1 MILLVTYDA
10 RRRGGIERLSLQVRD
25 ALREAGHPCRLLA
38 TRRLGPGPVGRLA
51 GQAWFL
57 LQLAWWLPRSRLVF
71 SMHALLLRPI
81 LLLAAIPGLRPA
93 RQGRLCW
100 LHGIEVWGANLPPLL
115 SDLRRCDGLAASSG
129 FSSDQV
135 RPLLGEQPPIAV
147 IHPCAEDLPAEPAGD
162 SLLGTQA
169 AGPVTAASPPSSPS
183 ASFAPTQAPGSAP
196 PPGMRLL
203 TVARMVRQ
211 ERYKGHELILEAL
224 ALLRQGGLL
233 DPGLRWRVVGSG
245 DDRSRL
251 QESARALGLEG
262 QIDWLGGLSDRE
274 LQREYRDCSLV
285 LMPSAFALLPDGTAQ
300 GEGFGIT
307 YLEAALAG
315 RASIAADRGGQ
326 TDLIIDSQT
335 GWLVPPRPQSLADL
349 LERLQRDPEEVWA
362 CGARARHHA
371 ETSFSPGV
379 QRQRLARLVAPW
391 MGPGAMQRSLDA
403 AERG

>member
-1 MILLVTYDA
+1 MILLVTYDV

-25 ALREAGHPCRLLA
+25 ALRQAGHPCRLLA

-129 FSSDQV
+129 FSCDQV

-169 AGPVTAASPPSSPS
+169 AGL
-183 ASFAPTQAPGSAP
+183 AP

-251 QESARALGLEG
+251 QERARALGLEG

-335 GWLVPPRPQSLADL
+335 GWLVPPRPQALADL

-391 MGPGAMQRSLDA
+391 MGPGAMQGSLDPA
-403 AERG
+403 QRG

>member
-1 MILLVTYDA
+1 VILLVTYDV

-25 ALREAGHPCRLLA
+25 ALRQAGHPCRLLA

-129 FSSDQV
+129 FSCDQV

-169 AGPVTAASPPSSPS
+169 AGL
-183 ASFAPTQAPGSAP
+183 AP

-251 QESARALGLEG
+251 QERARALGLEG

-391 MGPGAMQRSLDA
+391 MGPGAMQGSLDPA
-403 AERG
+403 QRG

>member
-1 MILLVTYDA
+1 MILLVTYDV

-25 ALREAGHPCRLLA
+25 ALLQVGHPCHLLA

-57 LQLAWWLPRSRLVF
+57 LQLTWWLPRSRLVF

-129 FSSDQV
+129 FSCDQV

-162 SLLGTQA
+162 SLPGAQA
-169 AGPVTAASPPSSPS
+169 SGL
-183 ASFAPTQAPGSAP
+183 AP
-196 PPGMRLL
+196 PPGLRLL

-251 QESARALGLEG
+251 QERARALGLDG
-262 QIDWLGGLSDRE
+262 QIDWLGGLGDRE

-285 LMPSAFALLPDGTAQ
+285 LMPSAFALLRDGTAQ

-326 TDLIIDSQT
+326 TDLIIDDQT
-335 GWLVPPRPQSLADL
+335 GWLVPPRPQPLADL
-349 LERLQRDPEEVWA
+349 LARLQRHPEEVRA
-362 CGARARHHA
+362 CGARARRHA
-371 ETSFSPGV
+371 ETSFSPAV

-391 MGPGAMQRSLDA
+391 LGPGAMQGSLDPA
-403 AERG
+403 GRG

>member
-1 MILLVTYDA
+1 MILLVTYDV

-25 ALREAGHPCRLLA
+25 ALLQVGHPCHLLA

-81 LLLAAIPGLRPA
+81 RLLRDLPGLHPRG
-93 RQGRLCW
+93 QGLLCW

-129 FSSDQV
+129 FSRDQV
-135 RPLLGEQPPIAV
+135 RPLLGDQPPIAV
-147 IHPCAEDLPAEPAGD
+147 IHPCAEDVPAEPAGD
-162 SLLGTQA
+162 SLLGAQA
-169 AGPVTAASPPSSPS
+169 ASL
-183 ASFAPTQAPGSAP
+183 AP
-196 PPGMRLL
+196 PPGLRLL

-245 DDRSRL
+245 DDRFRL
-251 QESARALGLEG
+251 QERARALGLEG
-262 QIDWLGGLSDRE
+262 QIDWLGGLGDRE

-285 LMPSAFALLPDGTAQ
+285 LMPSAFALLRDGTAQ

-326 TDLIIDSQT
+326 TDLIIDGQT
-335 GWLVPPRPQSLADL
+335 GWLVPPRPQPLADL
-349 LERLQRDPEEVWA
+349 LARLQRHPEAVRA
-362 CGARARHHA
+362 CGARARRHA
-371 ETSFSPGV
+371 ETSFSPAV

-391 MGPGAMQRSLDA
+391 LGPGAMQGSLDP

>member
-1 MILLVTYDA
+1 VILLVTYDA

-57 LQLAWWLPRSRLVF
+57 LQLTWWLPRSRLVF

-129 FSSDQV
+129 FSCDQV

-169 AGPVTAASPPSSPS
+169 AGPATAASPPSSPS

-391 MGPGAMQRSLDA
+391 MGPGATQRSLDA

>member
-1 MILLVTYDA
+1 MILLVTYDT

-25 ALREAGHPCRLLA
+25 ALRQAGHPCRLLA

-129 FSSDQV
+129 FSCDQV

-169 AGPVTAASPPSSPS
+169 AGL
-183 ASFAPTQAPGSAP
+183 AP

-251 QESARALGLEG
+251 QERTRALGLEG

-391 MGPGAMQRSLDA
+391 MGPGAMQGSLDPA
-403 AERG
+403 QRG

>member
-1 MILLVTYDA
+1 MILLVSYDV

-25 ALREAGHPCRLLA
+25 GLRQAGHPCRLLS
-38 TRRLGPGPVGRLA
+38 TRRLGPGLAGRLA

-57 LQLAWWLPRSRLVF
+57 LQLAWWLPRSQLVF

-81 LLLAAIPGLRPA
+81 RLLQDLPGLHPRG
-93 RQGRLCW
+93 QGLLCW

-115 SDLRRCDGLAASSG
+115 ADLRRCDGLAASSG
-129 FSSDQV
+129 FSRDQV

-147 IHPCAEDLPAEPAGD
+147 IHPCAEAVPAEPAGD
-162 SLLGTQA
+162 SLLGAQA
-169 AGPVTAASPPSSPS
+169 SGL
-183 ASFAPTQAPGSAP
+183 AP
-196 PPGMRLL
+196 PPGLRLL

-245 DDRSRL
+245 DDRPRL
-251 QESARALGLEG
+251 QERARALGLEA
-262 QIDWLGGLSDRE
+262 QIDWLGALGDGE

-285 LMPSAFALLPDGTAQ
+285 LMPSAFALLHDGTAQ

-335 GWLVPPRPQSLADL
+335 GWLVPPEPQALADL
-349 LERLQRDPEEVWA
+349 LQHLQLDPGLVRA
-362 CGARARHHA
+362 CGERARQQA
-371 ETSFSPGV
+371 QRCFSSDL
-379 QRQRLARLVAPW
+379 QRQRLARLVEPWLGAPA
-391 MGPGAMQRSLDA
+391 GALQGSSRSPG
-403 AERG
+403 GG

>member
-1 MILLVTYDA
+1 VILLVTYDV

-25 ALREAGHPCRLLA
+25 ALRQAGHPCRLLA

-129 FSSDQV
+129 FSCDQV

-169 AGPVTAASPPSSPS
+169 AGL
-183 ASFAPTQAPGSAP
+183 AP

-251 QESARALGLEG
+251 QERARALGLEG

-285 LMPSAFALLPDGTAQ
+285 WMPSAFALLPDGTAQ

-335 GWLVPPRPQSLADL
+335 GWLVPPRPQALADL

-391 MGPGAMQRSLDA
+391 MGPGAMQGSLDPA
-403 AERG
+403 QRG

>member
-1 MILLVTYDA
+1 MILLVTYDV

-25 ALREAGHPCRLLA
+25 ALRQAGHPCHLLA

-81 LLLAAIPGLRPA
+81 RLLQDLPGLHPRG
-93 RQGRLCW
+93 QGLLCW

-115 SDLRRCDGLAASSG
+115 ADLRRCDGLAASSG
-129 FSSDQV
+129 FSRDQV

-147 IHPCAEDLPAEPAGD
+147 IHPCAEDVPAEPAGD
-162 SLLGTQA
+162 SLRGA
-169 AGPVTAASPPSSPS
+169 E
-183 ASFAPTQAPGSAP
+183 AP
-196 PPGMRLL
+196 PPGLRLL
-203 TVARMVRQ
+203 TVARMERQ
-211 ERYKGHELILEAL
+211 ERYKGHEQILAAL
-224 ALLRQGGLL
+224 ALLRQRGGLN
-233 DPGLRWRVVGSG
+233 PGLRWRVVGSG

-251 QESARALGLEG
+251 QDRARTLGLEG
-262 QIDWLGGLSDRE
+262 QIDWLGGLGDGE

-285 LMPSAFALLPDGTAQ
+285 LMPSAFALLRDGTAQ

-326 TDLIIDSQT
+326 TDLIIDAQT
-335 GWLVPPRPQSLADL
+335 GWLVPPRPQPLADL
-349 LERLQRDPEEVWA
+349 LERLQRDPEAVRA
-362 CGARARHHA
+362 CGARARRHA
-371 ETSFSPGV
+371 ETSFSPAV

-391 MGPGAMQRSLDA
+391 MGPGAMQGSLDP

>member
-1 MILLVTYDA
+1 
-10 RRRGGIERLSLQVRD
+10 
-25 ALREAGHPCRLLA
+25 
-38 TRRLGPGPVGRLA
+38 
-51 GQAWFL
+51 
-57 LQLAWWLPRSRLVF
+57 
-71 SMHALLLRPI
+71 
-81 LLLAAIPGLRPA
+81 
-93 RQGRLCW
+93 
-100 LHGIEVWGANLPPLL
+100 LL

-129 FSSDQV
+129 FSCDQV

-147 IHPCAEDLPAEPAGD
+147 IHPCAEDFPAEPAGD

-169 AGPVTAASPPSSPS
+169 AGL
-183 ASFAPTQAPGSAP
+183 AP

-245 DDRSRL
+245 DDRFRL
-251 QESARALGLEG
+251 QERARALGLEG

-371 ETSFSPGV
+371 ETSFSPCV

-391 MGPGAMQRSLDA
+391 MGPGAMQGSLDA
-403 AERG
+403 AQLS

>member
-1 MILLVTYDA
+1 MILLVTYDT

-25 ALREAGHPCRLLA
+25 ALRQAGHPCRLLA

-129 FSSDQV
+129 FSCDQV

-169 AGPVTAASPPSSPS
+169 AGL
-183 ASFAPTQAPGSAP
+183 AP

-245 DDRSRL
+245 DDRFRL
-251 QESARALGLEG
+251 QERARALGLEG

-335 GWLVPPRPQSLADL
+335 GWLVPPQPQSLADL

-391 MGPGAMQRSLDA
+391 MGPGAMQGSLDPA
-403 AERG
+403 QRG